1 MSSIR
6 RVETTASAVAAEIKA
21 DIQSGVLPPGA
32 ALRQEEL
39 AGRFGVSR
47 LPVRDALFKLEAEGL
62 VEIRPNRGALVVALG
77 PADIT
82 EIYDLRVLLEGE
94 ALGRA
99 IAAMTAADAGAIT
112 RALEAAEQAA
122 YDSRWAE
129 ADNAFHLTI
138 YGLSGRPRL
147 VALIEGLR
155 AAVQMYWA
163 QYSALTENTERWLRD
178 HRAIHRCCLERKPT
192 EARAL
197 LQDHLLGAA
206 EKLRQEMVSRD

>member
-1 MSSIR
+1 MSSIL

-21 DIQSGVLPPGA
+21 EIQSGALPPGT
-32 ALRQEEL
+32 ALRHEEL
-39 AGRFGVSR
+39 AERFGVSR

-62 VEIRPNRGALVVALG
+62 VEIRPNRGAFVVALG
-77 PADIT
+77 PADIA

-94 ALGRA
+94 ALERA
-99 IAAMTAADAGAIT
+99 IAAMTAGNNETIT

-122 YDSRWAE
+122 YDGRWAE
-129 ADNAFHLTI
+129 ADDAFHLTI

-155 AAVQMYWA
+155 AAVQKYWA
-163 QYSALTENTERWLRD
+163 QYSVLTANTEQWLRD
-178 HRAIHRCCLERKPT
+178 HRAIYRCCLERKPT

-206 EKLRQEMVSRD
+206 EKLRQDMMARG